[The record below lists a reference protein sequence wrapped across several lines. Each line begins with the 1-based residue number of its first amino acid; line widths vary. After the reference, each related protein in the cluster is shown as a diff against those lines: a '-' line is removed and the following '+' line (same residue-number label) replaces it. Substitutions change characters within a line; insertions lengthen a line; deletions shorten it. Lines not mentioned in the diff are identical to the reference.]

1 MLAPSSAGFRR
12 LLPLLVPYRS
22 ALLAG
27 GACMLVFVVCWPLL
41 AWLAGQ
47 LLPAIGAGDFDRVLQ
62 VIGLA
67 LSVFMLQKLAQ
78 FTYRNGIHFS
88 HNSGVVRWHHLGTV
102 IKVGFKSIIMRRV
115 TRSDYHSGMSF
126 QPTHRKAEL
135 RGWPGAVENKS
146 LSAKPG
152 PS

>member
-1 MLAPSSAGFRR
+1 MYCSGAMNIGEDYLQFRSLDYFAVNQSRPSCRQIFIIS
-12 LLPLLVPYRS
+12 
-22 ALLAG
+22 
-27 GACMLVFVVCWPLL
+27 
-41 AWLAGQ
+41 
-47 LLPAIGAGDFDRVLQ
+47 
-62 VIGLA
+62 LA
-67 LSVFMLQKLAQ
+67 LECDYFVQIDMQKLAQ
-78 FTYRNGIHFS
+78 LTYRNGIHFS

-102 IKVGFKSIIMRRV
+102 IKVGFKSIIMRRVV

-152 PS
+152 TS